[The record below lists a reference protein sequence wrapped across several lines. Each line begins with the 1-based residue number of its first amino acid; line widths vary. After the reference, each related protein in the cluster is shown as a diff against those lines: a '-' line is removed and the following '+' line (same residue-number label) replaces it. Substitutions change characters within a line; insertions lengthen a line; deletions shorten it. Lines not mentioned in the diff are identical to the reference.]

1 MRLEETF
8 RGQLASWLVAVLLLA
23 PTLAM
28 PGLPIQTPSP
38 SRFAIEKRSTSSS
51 ISFASDQCLSPGA
64 GLPNLCTGAI
74 TLPKYTAAYTAGTPL
89 ISGSSSAATPTG
101 PPICENHA
109 DPDNAGPDYCYC
121 SQGTLTTSV
130 APITGAG
137 GAGPC
142 PWTSLP
148 ISGAGPAP
156 TFSPPPQ
163 TGKDLYSYTAGYDVI
178 GCESSIVSMEDNVL
192 VTSCTGSTHMISE
205 LPHATVQ
212 VGSMTQNVGTLSSQ
226 ALYTAVSNA
235 LTSVC
240 PTPAQGSSTYCGAA
254 ATITGVSYTFNETV
268 IEQKR
273 DTDDLVGE
281 LNSAEG
287 TVAKRLGGGPITQ
300 VKETVIKSDGELIIN
315 VEASNYTSAGILNS
329 MIVLAAS
336 TFASSASG
344 NACATFLNQQFDGF
358 ARRATAPSTL
368 LCGATHFA
376 GVEYT
381 NWGLD
386 SGEPA
391 AFLAVELDFQ
401 KGMSEILDMVFECE
415 ELVNGFLAIVGNV
428 FPEIAP
434 LELDSEEFVDAGCE
448 AALSIGN
455 GD

>member
-1 MRLEETF
+1 M
-8 RGQLASWLVAVLLLA
+8 
-23 PTLAM
+23 
-28 PGLPIQTPSP
+28 
-38 SRFAIEKRSTSSS
+38 
-51 ISFASDQCLSPGA
+51 
-64 GLPNLCTGAI
+64 
-74 TLPKYTAAYTAGTPL
+74 
-89 ISGSSSAATPTG
+89 
-101 PPICENHA
+101 EN
-109 DPDNAGPDYCYC
+109 
-121 SQGTLTTSV
+121 
-130 APITGAG
+130 
-137 GAGPC
+137 
-142 PWTSLP
+142 
-148 ISGAGPAP
+148 
-156 TFSPPPQ
+156 
-163 TGKDLYSYTAGYDVI
+163 
-178 GCESSIVSMEDNVL
+178 NVG
-192 VTSCTGSTHMISE
+192 VTSCTGSTYTISE

-212 VGSMTQNVGTLSSQ
+212 VGSSTQNVGTLSSK

-240 PTPAQGSSTYCGAA
+240 PTPAQGSSTYCTAA

-268 IEQKR
+268 SIPKR

-287 TVAKRLGGGPITQ
+287 TVAKRLDISPPPPPE
-300 VKETVIKSDGELIIN
+300 KETVVKSDGELIVNIPT
-315 VEASNYTSAGILNS
+315 SNYTSTGILNS

-344 NACATFLNQQFDGF
+344 KACTTFLNEQADGPVDR
-358 ARRATAPSTL
+358 RRATAPSTL

-391 AFLAVELDFQ
+391 AFLGVELDFQ

-415 ELVNGFLAIVGNV
+415 ELVNGFLAIVGDV

-434 LELDSEEFVDAGCE
+434 LELDSEELVAAGCE
-448 AALSIGN
+448 AAMDIGKAIN